1 VSSGLEGHTLVL
13 KHLDAGGLEGVGD
26 LLGPIPM
33 VVVAQHR
40 IGGGLEAFESAMEA
54 PQIPEAVG
62 HVVSREADEVR

>member
-1 VSSGLEGHTLVL
+1 
-13 KHLDAGGLEGVGD
+13 
-26 LLGPIPM
+26 M